1 MIKEWNESKWNEVA
15 FSARRVEL
23 EAYLIAGFVL

>member
-15 FSARRVEL
+15 FSARHVEL